1 MAVAVAAAQAAA
13 VVVAHSCSSSRGTG
27 RSRGSK
33 SSRSKRGSRSC
44 SVVALVA
51 VVAAGQVP
59 PCPHVHET
67 TSTSRYDL
75 GQPLVQVAGL
85 LPNYMPALCIM
96 SHSRSAWRNKP
107 PRLALSAQM
116 PSLHI
121 VQTGG
126 GTSLSLAETFS
137 TMGTSSWK
145 ADDVDL
151 SLLPL
156 SFHCF
161 FFGQ

>member
-1 MAVAVAAAQAAA
+1 MAVAVAAA

-107 PRLALSAQM
+107 PRLALSAQR

-121 VQTGG
+121 IQTGG